1 MGCKAGGKGKCQVF
15 ELVEGPPPEQG
26 ASSNSTGRRLAAY
39 PGDDTPRMLMVFGE
53 DAVMVCTEEGCGEL
67 LERSEGRRQLK
78 LPFLFGAIVVLGT
91 AVVVQQSCLPADAAV
106 VTEQAGRRRMDE
118 LRVGDRV
125 LAARPDG
132 STFYDDVYM
141 FGHKDAAATGSF
153 VKLETAGGAAL
164 RLTPDHHVF
173 VTRAGARLEI
183 PASAAQVGDLV
194 QVVGAGGAAAL
205 DAIVAK
211 TLAAD
216 RGLFNPYTLSGS
228 IVVDGVAASCH
239 SSSFMDGVFAALNI
253 PLPAG
258 YQAMYAPVRALY
270 RLLGARRMAALDPIV
285 DAVVAASNQGPA
297 AVLAPFVAS
306 TCAVTAA
313 AWMAAAKRIV

>member
-1 MGCKAGGKGKCQVF
+1 
-15 ELVEGPPPEQG
+15 
-26 ASSNSTGRRLAAY
+26 
-39 PGDDTPRMLMVFGE
+39 MLMVFGE
-53 DAVMVCTEEGCGEL
+53 DAVMMCTEEGCGEL
-67 LERSEGRRQLK
+67 MERSEGRRKLK
-78 LPFLFGAIVVLGT
+78 AFVAAGIILLQV
-91 AVVVQQSCLPADAAV
+91 AVVGLQYHYSKKCFPFDALV
-106 VTEQAGRRRMDE
+106 STERAGPVRMDA

-141 FGHKDAAATGSF
+141 FGHKDVAASASF
-153 VKLETAGGAAL
+153 VKLETASGAAL

-205 DAIVAK
+205 EAVVAK

-216 RGLFNPYTLSGS
+216 RGLFNPYTLSGA

-239 SSSFMDGVFAALNI
+239 SSSFMDVAFAALGV

-270 RLLGARRMAALDPIV
+270 RVLGARAMAALDPVV
-285 DAVVAASNQGPA
+285 DAAVAASNRGAA
-297 AVLAPFVAS
+297 AVLAPLVAS
-306 TCAVTAA
+306 TCAVSAA
-313 AWMAAAKRIV
+313 AWLAAAKRIV